1 MIELNFQDQTA
12 LVTGASRGIGKQIAR
27 DLLECGAKLIVTAK
41 HRDEESALY
50 NQLGSSIS
58 FLAVDFS
65 NEDSTQRF
73 LREIGFLD
81 RIDVCINNAGILR
94 YQPITEIPASDWDEI
109 HAVNLRAPFLVTQA
123 VAKIMQPRGYGRIVN
138 IASIWGHITLRE
150 RTAYTS
156 SKFGLRGLTVNSAV
170 DLAKDNILVNAVS
183 PGFTLT
189 EMLENTRSPDEL
201 QELAKSVPLGRL
213 AKTTEISRAVLF
225 LASKLN
231 TYITGQ
237 SLIIDGGYSIL

>member
-1 MIELNFQDQTA
+1 MIEFDFQNQTA
-12 LVTGASRGIGKQIAR
+12 LVTGASRGIGKQVAR
-27 DLLECGAKLIVTAK
+27 DLLECGAKLIVTATDRNK
-41 HRDEESALY
+41 ESALR
-50 NQLGSSIS
+50 NELGGAIS
-58 FLAVDFS
+58 FFAVDFS
-65 NEDSTQRF
+65 DENSTQHL
-73 LREIGFLD
+73 LREIGLSA
-81 RIDVCINNAGILR
+81 RIDVCINNAGILQ
-94 YQPITEIPASDWDEI
+94 YQPITEIPVSDWDEI

-123 VAKIMQPRGYGRIVN
+123 VAKIMKPRGYGRIVN
-138 IASIWGHITLRE
+138 IASLWGHITMRE

-156 SKFGLRGLTVNSAV
+156 SKFGLRGLTINSAV

-189 EMLENTRSPDEL
+189 EMLKNTRSPDEL
-201 QELAKSVPLGRL
+201 QELTKSIPLGRL
-213 AKTTEISRAVLF
+213 AETSEISRAVLF